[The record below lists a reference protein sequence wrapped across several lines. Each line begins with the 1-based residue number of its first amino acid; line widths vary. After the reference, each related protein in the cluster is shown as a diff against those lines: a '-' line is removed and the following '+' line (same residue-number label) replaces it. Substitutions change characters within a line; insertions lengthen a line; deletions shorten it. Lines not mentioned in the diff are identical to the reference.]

1 MAWNSVIRSNDPN
14 AVQLLTENLA
24 HLNDKNAYMQRADA
38 YYEEHGTMKGFEDL
52 TEEKAFKVD
61 AYVDGEQ
68 TTPYENYRVDNRKS
82 AERIQKNIDRV
93 IHEPET
99 LFQGWQFEGGEA
111 IVNLANNRLQLMFD
125 EKPSEE
131 LRNQLKR
138 SGFVWA
144 SKAEAWQRLL
154 IRKAFEAAN
163 RIYDIKPLDGRKVMD
178 LQPKAPKRDAPER

>member
-1 MAWNSVIRSNDPN
+1 MAWNSVIRSNDAN

-52 TEEKAFKVD
+52 TDEKAFELD
-61 AYVDGEQ
+61 ARVYDEQ
-68 TTPYENYRVDNRKS
+68 ATPYEKYRGDNRIS
-82 AERIQKNIDRV
+82 AERIHKNINRV
-93 IHEPET
+93 MQEPHT

-111 IVNLANNRLQLMFD
+111 IVNLANNRLQLMFN

-131 LRNQLKR
+131 IRNALKQNGFIWANK
-138 SGFVWA
+138 SG
-144 SKAEAWQRLL
+144 AWQRPL